1 MPEFSISKIIEH
13 HFHFNDDK
21 GELGIGYDMIIDR
34 YLITQLGLTTKFK
47 CQILQWDGA
56 TVPMKE
62 PIGLLWKSDLN
73 KRNMH
78 GVVMQTAEPAS
89 TRKATDRLVKI
100 LGSYYLK
107 AELKQVANNATQ
119 LNAEERT
126 QVLRLLEYSGDFFNG
141 TLGYWDT

>member
-1 MPEFSISKIIEH
+1 
-13 HFHFNDDK
+13 
-21 GELGIGYDMIIDR
+21 
-34 YLITQLGLTTKFK
+34 
-47 CQILQWDGA
+47 
-56 TVPMKE
+56 
-62 PIGLLWKSDLN
+62 
-73 KRNMH
+73 MH
-78 GVVMQTAEPAS
+78 GVVMQTSEPAS
-89 TRKATDRLVKI
+89 TIKATDRLVKI